1 MAVMTF
7 AAIDIGSYEVSMK
20 ILELSSKYGMKEID
34 YIRHGLELG
43 KDAYNQKEISLSL
56 IHI

>member
-1 MAVMTF
+1 MQIVTF
-7 AAIDIGSYEVSMK
+7 AAIEIGSYEVSMK

-43 KDAYNQKEISLSL
+43 KDAYKQKEISNEMR
-56 IHI
+56 